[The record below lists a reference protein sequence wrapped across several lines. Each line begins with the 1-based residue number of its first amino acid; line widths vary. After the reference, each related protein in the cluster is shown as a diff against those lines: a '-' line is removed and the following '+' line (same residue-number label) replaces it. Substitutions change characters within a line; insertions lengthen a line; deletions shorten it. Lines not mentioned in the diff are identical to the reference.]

1 MNKKIF
7 AGTVALG
14 IAASFWAC
22 GSGDIIKPDNDDNT
36 MSIQVPDNP
45 ALGVNKDVMTL
56 VNCPACYEGAAPS
69 SSSTKQQPKPQ
80 SSATIPG
87 PGSSYVPPVPQ
98 SSSSEFQINLSSST
112 PYSYTPRS
120 SSDPGP
126 GPGPIFVSSSSEV
139 VIEANQAGSCAPDP
153 SKATIDVG
161 GSTTWKYTRGS
172 GVQAAQLLNAVFA
185 WEFEGGTPP
194 TASATGAGGMS
205 QNVSYTTSGQHGA
218 KLTLTIGASHYPI
231 TCSPVQVNGAKITGC
246 KCSATNKKPD
256 IAAGEL
262 GTWTV
267 TGCTSTGHQIIG
279 YEWSGATGDGAV
291 ATQTFTAK
299 NQAAAPTVKVANDD
313 NTVVAVPCDTV
324 IAIDANDPDYI
335 LTKQDT
341 KIQMPKGESTL
352 VLDLPATWHGNDT
365 KPATLRCDDAGG
377 PVTIT
382 IGTKSSEASY
392 SATISIPVE
401 QTINK
406 TAVVVNL
413 SMAAKCQIAY

>member
-1 MNKKIF
+1 MNKKILV
-7 AGTVALG
+7 GTAALG

-22 GSGDIIKPDNDDNT
+22 GSGEIIKPDNDDNT
-36 MSIQVPDNP
+36 MALEVPENP
-45 ALGVNKDVMTL
+45 TLGITKDVMNATS
-56 VNCPACYEGAAPS
+56 CPDCFVGAPS
-69 SSSTKQQPKPQ
+69 SSSTKQQPRPQ

-87 PGSSYVPPVPQ
+87 PTSTYVPPVQQ
-98 SSSSEFQINLSSST
+98 SSSSEFQINLSSSA

-126 GPGPIFVSSSSEV
+126 GPGPIFVSSSSET
-139 VIEANQAGSCAPDP
+139 VIEANQAGTCAPDP

-172 GVQAAQLLNAVFA
+172 GVAAASLLSAVFA

-194 TASATGAGGMS
+194 TANETGARGMS
-205 QNVSYTTSGQHGA
+205 QNVTYATSGQHGA

-246 KCSATNKKPD
+246 KCTALNKKPD

-262 GTWTV
+262 GAWTV
-267 TGCTSTGHQIIG
+267 TGCTSTGHQIVG
-279 YEWSGATGDGAV
+279 YEWSGATGDGAG
-291 ATQTFTAK
+291 ATQAFTAK

>member
-1 MNKKIF
+1 MNKKIVV
-7 AGTVALG
+7 GTAALG

-22 GSGDIIKPDNDDNT
+22 GSGEIIKPDNDDNT
-36 MSIQVPDNP
+36 MAIEVPDNP
-45 ALGVNKDVMTL
+45 ALGITKDVMNAT
-56 VNCPACYEGAAPS
+56 NCPACFVGAPS

-87 PGSSYVPPVPQ
+87 PTSTYLPPVSQ
-98 SSSSEFQINLSSST
+98 SSSSEFQINLSSSV

-126 GPGPIFVSSSSEV
+126 GPGPIFVSSSSET
-139 VIEANQAGSCAPDP
+139 VIDVNQAGTCAPDP

-161 GSTTWKYTRGS
+161 GTTTWKYTRGS
-172 GVQAAQLLNAVFA
+172 GVAAASLLNAVFA

-194 TASATGAGGMS
+194 TANATGAGGMS
-205 QNVSYTTSGQHGA
+205 QNVTYATSGQHGA

-246 KCSATNKKPD
+246 KCSALNKKPD

-267 TGCTSTGHQIIG
+267 TGCASTGHQIVG
-279 YEWSGATGDGAV
+279 YEWSGATGDGAA
-291 ATQTFTAK
+291 ATQAFTAK
-299 NQAAAPTVKVANDD
+299 NQAAAPIVKVANDD

>member
-22 GSGDIIKPDNDDNT
+22 GSGEIIKPDNDDNT
-36 MSIQVPDNP
+36 MAIQVPENP
-45 ALGVNKDVMTL
+45 ALGVSKDVMNSVT
-56 VNCPACYEGAAPS
+56 CPACFVGAPS

-87 PGSSYVPPVPQ
+87 LSSAYVPPVQQ
-98 SSSSEFQINLSSST
+98 SSSSEFEINLSSST

-126 GPGPIFVSSSSEV
+126 GPGPIFVSSSSET
-139 VIEANQAGSCAPDP
+139 VIEANQAGTCAPDP
-153 SKATIDVG
+153 TKATIDVNG
-161 GSTTWKYTRGS
+161 TTTWKYTRGS
-172 GVQAAQLLNAVFA
+172 GVAAASLLSAAFA

-205 QNVSYTTSGQHGA
+205 QNVTYTTSGSHGA
-218 KLTLTIGASHYPI
+218 KLTLTIGSSHYPI

-246 KCSATNKKPD
+246 KCSALNKKPD
-256 IAAGEL
+256 IAAQEL
-262 GTWTV
+262 GTWSV
-267 TGCTSTGHQIIG
+267 TGCTSTGHQITG
-279 YEWSGATGDGAV
+279 YEWSGATGEGPA
-291 ATQTFTAK
+291 ATQAFTAK

-313 NTVVAVPCDTV
+313 NTVVTVQCDTV

-352 VLDLPATWHGNDT
+352 VLDLPASWHGNDT

>member
-22 GSGDIIKPDNDDNT
+22 GSGEIIKPDNDDNT
-36 MSIQVPDNP
+36 MSILVDENP
-45 ALGVNKDVMTL
+45 ALGVSKDVMTP
-56 VNCPACYEGAAPS
+56 VNCPACFVGAPS

-87 PGSSYVPPVPQ
+87 LSSAYVPPVQQ
-98 SSSSEFQINLSSST
+98 SSSSEFEINLSSST

-153 SKATIDVG
+153 TKATIDVG

-172 GVQAAQLLNAVFA
+172 GVAAASLLSAAFA

-205 QNVSYTTSGQHGA
+205 QNVTYTTSGSHGA
-218 KLTLTIGASHYPI
+218 KLTLTIGSSHYPI

-246 KCSATNKKPD
+246 KCSALNKKPD
-256 IAAGEL
+256 IAAAEL
-262 GTWTV
+262 GTWSV
-267 TGCTSTGHQIIG
+267 TGCTSTGHQITG
-279 YEWSGATGDGAV
+279 YEWSGATGEGPA
-291 ATQTFTAK
+291 ATQAFTAK

-313 NTVVAVPCDTV
+313 NTVVTVQCDTV

-352 VLDLPATWHGNDT
+352 VLDLPASWHGNDT

>member
-22 GSGDIIKPDNDDNT
+22 GSGEIIKPDNDDNT
-36 MSIQVPDNP
+36 MAIQVPENP
-45 ALGVNKDVMTL
+45 ALGVSKDVMNSVT
-56 VNCPACYEGAAPS
+56 CPDCFVGAPS

-87 PGSSYVPPVPQ
+87 LSSAYVPPVQQ
-98 SSSSEFQINLSSST
+98 SSSSELQINLSSST

-126 GPGPIFVSSSSEV
+126 GPGPIFVSSSSET
-139 VIEANQAGSCAPDP
+139 VIEANQAGTCAPDP
-153 SKATIDVG
+153 TKATIDVNG
-161 GSTTWKYTRGS
+161 TTTWKYTRGS
-172 GVQAAQLLNAVFA
+172 GVAAASLLSAAFA

-205 QNVSYTTSGQHGA
+205 QNVTYTTSGSHGA
-218 KLTLTIGASHYPI
+218 KLTLTIGSSHYPI

-246 KCSATNKKPD
+246 KCSALNKKPD
-256 IAAGEL
+256 IAAQEL
-262 GTWTV
+262 GTWSV
-267 TGCTSTGHQIIG
+267 TGCTSTGHQITG
-279 YEWSGATGDGAV
+279 YEWSGATGEGPA
-291 ATQTFTAK
+291 ATQAFTAK

-313 NTVVAVPCDTV
+313 NTVVTVQCDTV

-352 VLDLPATWHGNDT
+352 VLDLPASWHGNDT

>member
-22 GSGDIIKPDNDDNT
+22 GSGEIIKPDNDDNT
-36 MSIQVPDNP
+36 MAIQVPENP
-45 ALGVNKDVMTL
+45 ALGVSKDVMNSVT
-56 VNCPACYEGAAPS
+56 CPDCFVGAPS

-87 PGSSYVPPVPQ
+87 LSSAYVPPVQQ
-98 SSSSEFQINLSSST
+98 SSSSEFEINLSSST

-126 GPGPIFVSSSSEV
+126 GPGPIFVSSSSET
-139 VIEANQAGSCAPDP
+139 VIEANQAGTCAPDP
-153 SKATIDVG
+153 TKATIDVNG
-161 GSTTWKYTRGS
+161 TTTWKYTRGS
-172 GVQAAQLLNAVFA
+172 GVAAASLLSAAFA

-205 QNVSYTTSGQHGA
+205 QNVSYTTSGSHGA
-218 KLTLTIGASHYPI
+218 KLTLTIGSSHYPI

-246 KCSATNKKPD
+246 KCSALNKKPD
-256 IAAGEL
+256 IAAQEL
-262 GTWTV
+262 GTWSV
-267 TGCTSTGHQIIG
+267 TGCTSTGHQITG
-279 YEWSGATGDGAV
+279 YEWSGATGEGPA
-291 ATQTFTAK
+291 ATQAFTAK

-313 NTVVAVPCDTV
+313 NTVVTVQCDTV

-352 VLDLPATWHGNDT
+352 VLDLPASWHGNDT